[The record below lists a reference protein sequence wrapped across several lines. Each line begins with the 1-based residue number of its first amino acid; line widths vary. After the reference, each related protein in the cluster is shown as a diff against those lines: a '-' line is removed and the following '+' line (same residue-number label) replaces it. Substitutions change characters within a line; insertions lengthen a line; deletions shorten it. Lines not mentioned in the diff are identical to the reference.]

1 MSAALAE
8 EPRLLHALPGR
19 LRVHVPGLTKPE
31 QGKLEIRLRQLRG
44 VQSIQAN
51 AVTGNALI
59 LFDLAVTDQETV
71 LAALRGV
78 EQTSSAGPEKKIA
91 PAPPAAVSAPVI
103 TERKRQTRRARIAV
117 RGLDRSPR
125 LARHVVERL
134 QRRPGVRAIANPLT
148 GRVLVEF
155 TEHEVELEDL
165 IAEVSEMELPDLPD
179 EDQPTHPLDPGPLIQ
194 STSRLTGATL
204 GLGLLAVRRL
214 LQSPEPLVA
223 GPVVANTVA
232 LLGIARGF
240 PFVRN
245 GLRRLLGHNA
255 ADLALST
262 PLILGLTLSGS
273 PLGLALS
280 AAEALRILTE
290 VMARRSA
297 WKSYEQRLG
306 GHIAAAQPGGVIRLD
321 SGERAPF
328 AGTIIEG
335 TGTAIGHD
343 GLPVP
348 LAPGAQVG
356 AGAPVHG
363 GPFVVELE
371 TAEPFTP
378 EPRPAPVAPSL
389 YDRYIQVIG
398 PCSLAFAAGTALLT
412 RSFPR
417 TLAALLL
424 VTPRVAIIGQEA
436 AGIAAS
442 ARVLRAGVTVV
453 GTRPG
458 RTIRRPD
465 LVILDTPRLLTDR
478 FELSSVAPLIE
489 TDEAG
494 EIVALAAAIASVSG
508 APWGQV
514 FPAAHLAASDGAF
527 DGKVAAASLGG
538 VRYSLGP
545 LEDWASLPAATRWQH
560 RGEALFVLR
569 NEREGQAL
577 GLFALRPRLAQGVS
591 ELVQTCRRLGV
602 EVALLSRGNPTTSQA
617 MARRAAIPLLES
629 ENSLEAIR
637 ARQAQGAL
645 VAFVSDSA
653 HAAEAFA
660 ACDLAIG
667 LAGVRNHLPA
677 RADLLAPDLS
687 AVAAIIEAGA
697 QRDLVVR
704 DSVAFSAVANGIGA
718 ALGVRAAPAVE
729 DASIALYIAA
739 LVSLGDGWLRLQGG
753 ERSRSTLLSF
763 VDPHPERWGRRSV
776 ANVLQA
782 LQASEEG
789 LTSAQAAERQRGA
802 GPQIKHHPI
811 LRAMLEQLHSP
822 LNVILGGAAA
832 FSLARGVIADVGIIG
847 ATIVANIAV
856 SAWQEHRAG
865 QVTESLERLGSAT
878 ARVLR
883 DGQGVTISAKAVVPG
898 DVLLLAS
905 GDRVA
910 ADARLLSAQNLEVD
924 EAALT
929 GESLP
934 VLKSPDGGSAES
946 RVVLEGSNV
955 TSGSG
960 QAVVVAVGHQT
971 RMGATAAALAVE
983 ETRES
988 PLGARLSRLFRQIL
1002 PLAAAGGAIVSAV
1015 GFLRSRQLLPQL
1027 TMGATIAVAAMPEGL
1042 PLLASVSEAGV
1053 AHRLSE
1059 RQALVRRIS
1068 AVEALGRV
1076 DVACVDKTGTLT
1088 QGRLALRSVSSFDDE
1103 TTLPATLSA
1112 SLRHVL
1118 LVAALAS
1125 PHPDAADATA
1135 HPTDV
1140 AVIQGALESGLGQE
1154 MRVAREAESPFDPTR
1169 SYHATLAQGSLSL
1182 KGAPEILAPRCDWI
1196 LRNGGKQPLDEAG
1209 QQVLLARARSLAERG
1224 LRVLMVAEGLP
1235 DASIDHPQ
1243 GLVALGFIGISDPLR
1258 LSVQAAVRRCHA
1270 AGIRVMMITGDHP
1283 ATARAIAQEAGLLGT
1298 DGIISAPEL
1307 AELHNGELD
1316 QRLADATVIAR
1327 ATPLDKLR
1335 IVESLQ
1341 RQGHTVAMTGDGVND
1356 APALRLADVGVAMG
1370 HGGTEVARQTADI
1383 VLADDDF
1390 STLVESLVEGRSYWR
1405 NIRRALGILLGG
1417 NLGELGLL
1425 VGASVF
1431 GFASPLTTRQILA
1444 VNLVTD
1450 VLPGLAIALQQPEHR
1465 DLAGLAREGT
1475 AALDTTLRR
1484 DVLRRGLA
1492 TTLPSLAAYLI
1503 ALGSGTLP
1511 AARTVAFSSI
1521 VTTQL
1526 AQSLDVGLAE
1536 GSLTRSVV
1544 GAIGGSAGLLAA
1556 SLVIPPLRAFLNL
1569 ALPTPFGWVLIGGGT
1584 LAAVSLG
1591 RMLDRPAIPGLIQA
1605 LPPAPPAVKQLG
1617 D

>member
-1 MSAALAE
+1 MPTPSAFFLGSC
-8 EPRLLHALPGR
+8 HAHRCSFPIIIQHVCQLPGVQ
-19 LRVHVPGLTKPE
+19 RVQT
-31 QGKLEIRLRQLRG
+31 
-44 VQSIQAN
+44 N
-51 AVTGNALI
+51 AVTGNVLI
-59 LFDLAVTDQETV
+59 LYDTKVTNQPGL
-71 LAALRGV
+71 LAALRRD
-78 EQTSSAGPEKKIA
+78 EPARSADQGASPESKLMHLPPSTA
-91 PAPPAAVSAPVI
+91 APPVI
-103 TERKRQTRRARIAV
+103 SERKQQTRRTRIAV
-117 RGLDRSPR
+117 RGLDRNPY
-125 LARHVVERL
+125 LARRVVEQL
-134 QRRPGVRAIANPLT
+134 QRHPGVRAAANPLT

-155 TEHEVELEDL
+155 AEHQVELEDL
-165 IAEVSEMELPDLPD
+165 IAEVSDIELPDLPD
-179 EDQPTHPLDPGPLIQ
+179 EDQPSHPLDSGPLIQ
-194 STSRLTGATL
+194 STSRLLGATL

-214 LQSPEPLVA
+214 LQSPEPIAA
-223 GPVVANTVA
+223 GPTVINTVA
-232 LLGIARGF
+232 LVGIARGF

-245 GLRRLLGHNA
+245 GLRRLLGKNA
-255 ADLALST
+255 ADLALSA

-280 AAEALRILTE
+280 AAEAMRILTE

-297 WKSYEQRLG
+297 WKAYEQRLG
-306 GHIAAAQPGGVIRLD
+306 SPIAAAQAGAVIRLD
-321 SGERAPF
+321 GGERTPF
-328 AGTIIEG
+328 AGTIVEG
-335 TGTAIGHD
+335 VGTATGRD

-348 LAPGAQVG
+348 LTPGAKVG

-371 TAEPFTP
+371 TPEPFTP
-378 EPRPAPVAPSL
+378 EPRPAPVAPAL
-389 YDRYIQVIG
+389 YDRYMQVIG
-398 PCSLAFAAGTALLT
+398 PSSLAFAVGTALLT

-424 VTPRVAIIGQEA
+424 VTPRAAIIGQEA
-436 AGIAAS
+436 AGIGAS

-465 LVILDTPRLLTDR
+465 LVILDNPRLLTDR
-478 FELSSVAPLIE
+478 FELSSAAPLIE
-489 TDEAG
+489 TDDAG
-494 EIVALAAAIASVSG
+494 EITAIAASIAAVSG
-508 APWGQV
+508 APWSNI
-514 FPAAHLAASDGAF
+514 FPAARRAAGDGVF
-527 DGKVAAASLGG
+527 DGKVAIASLDGI
-538 VRYSLGP
+538 RYSLGP
-545 LEDWASLPAATRWQH
+545 VEDWASLPAATGWQH
-560 RGEALFVLR
+560 RGEFLFVLR
-569 NEREGQAL
+569 NEQDGQAL
-577 GLFALRPRLAQGVS
+577 ALFAMRPRLAQGIS
-591 ELVQTCRRLGV
+591 ELVQTCRHRGV
-602 EVALLSRGNPTTSQA
+602 EVALLSKGNATTSQA
-617 MARRAAIPLLES
+617 LARRTGIPLLES
-629 ENSLEAIR
+629 ENALETIR
-637 ARQAQGAL
+637 TRQAQGAL

-653 HAAEAFA
+653 HAAAAFA
-660 ACDLAIG
+660 ECDLAIG
-667 LAGVRNHLPA
+667 LAGIRSHLPA

-687 AVAAIIEAGA
+687 AVAAVIEAGA

-704 DSVAFSAVANGIGA
+704 DSVGFSAIANALGA
-718 ALGVRAAPAVE
+718 ALGLRAAPAVE
-729 DASIALYIAA
+729 DASLALYIAA
-739 LVSLGDGWLRLQGG
+739 LAALGDGWLRLQGG
-753 ERSRSTLLSF
+753 ERSRSSLLNF

-776 ANVLQA
+776 TNVLRA
-782 LQASEEG
+782 LQTSEDG
-789 LTSAQAAERQRGA
+789 LSSAQATERQRSA
-802 GPQIKHHPI
+802 LSQIKHRPV
-811 LRAMLEQLHSP
+811 LRATLEQLHSP

-832 FSLARGVIADVGIIG
+832 FSLARGVLADVGIIG
-847 ATIVANIAV
+847 ATIAANIAV
-856 SAWQEHRAG
+856 SAWQEHKAG
-865 QVTESLERLGSAT
+865 QVAESLEHLGSAA

-883 DGQGVTISAKAVVPG
+883 DEQEVTIPAKHVVPG

-934 VLKSPDGGSAES
+934 VLKSPEGGSAES
-946 RVVLEGSNV
+946 RVVLEGSNI

-983 ETRES
+983 ETKES
-988 PLGARLSRLFRQIL
+988 PLGARLSQLFRQIL

-1015 GFLRSRQLLPQL
+1015 GLLRSGQLLSQL
-1027 TMGATIAVAAMPEGL
+1027 TLGATIAVAAMPEGL

-1088 QGRLALRSVSSFDDE
+1088 EGRLALSFVSNLDDE
-1103 TTLPATLSA
+1103 VALPAELSTG
-1112 SLRHVL
+1112 LRSVL

-1125 PHPDAADATA
+1125 PHPDAADARA

-1154 MRVAREAESPFDPTR
+1154 IRVVREAESPFDPAR
-1169 SYHATLAQGSLSL
+1169 SYHATLVQGRLCL
-1182 KGAPEILAPRCDWI
+1182 KGAPEVLTSCCEWV
-1196 LRNGGKQPLDEAG
+1196 LRSREKQPLDGAERQA
-1209 QQVLLARARSLAERG
+1209 LLATARRLAGRG
-1224 LRVLMVAEGLP
+1224 LRVLMVAEGP
-1235 DASIDHPQ
+1235 SDGSIDHPQ
-1243 GLVALGFIGISDPLR
+1243 NLVALGFIGISDPLR
-1258 LSVQAAVRRCHA
+1258 PSVRMAVRRCHA
-1270 AGIRVMMITGDHP
+1270 AGIRVVMITGDHP
-1283 ATARAIAQEAGLLGT
+1283 ATARAIAQEAGLLDT
-1298 DGIISAPEL
+1298 DGIITAPEL

-1316 QRLADATVIAR
+1316 QRLANATVIAR

-1390 STLVESLVEGRSYWR
+1390 FTLVESLVEGRSYWR

-1465 DLAGLAREGT
+1465 DLAGLAREGA
-1475 AALDTTLRR
+1475 AALDITLRR
-1484 DVLRRGLA
+1484 DVVRRGLA
-1492 TTLPSLAAYLI
+1492 TTMPSLAAYLI
-1503 ALGSGTLP
+1503 ALGSGALP
-1511 AARTVAFSSI
+1511 EARTVAFSAI

-1526 AQSLDVGLAE
+1526 AQSLDIGLAE

-1544 GAIGGSAGLLAA
+1544 GAIGGSAGLLGA
-1556 SLVIPPLRAFLNL
+1556 SLAIPPLRAFLNL
-1569 ALPTPFGWVLIGGGT
+1569 ALPTPFGWALVGAGT
-1584 LAAVSLG
+1584 LAAVLLG
-1591 RMLDRPAIPGLIQA
+1591 RLLEGSAAPGFIHAVPFA
-1605 LPPAPPAVKQLG
+1605 LTPSSN
-1617 D
+1617 